1 MVTGRWRKF
10 AVLGLAAMA
19 ILSGIQSAYA
29 VSPTSNS
36 AHYQVSDTQ
45 FGSSSTSQTC
55 SGQYCAT
62 AGVGGSTAGGNSA
75 SASYGANFGPITS
88 SDPLLEV
95 IVDPGVSDLGNFDSS
110 HASTKTMSVKIRNY
124 LSSGYILQ
132 ITGTPPHTYS
142 HTIGG
147 LSSPTSSQPG
157 TEQFGINAVANTTP
171 NVGADP
177 LQVPSG
183 SFSFGQA
190 ATGYDTANKF
200 QYKSGD
206 TVAQSTKASGET
218 DFTITM
224 LVNVSNTTPAGQY
237 SGDFSA
243 VVIPSY

>member
-1 MVTGRWRKF
+1 MVMGRWRQF
-10 AVLGLAAMA
+10 AVFGLAAMA
-19 ILSGIQSAYA
+19 ILSGIQPVYA

-62 AGVGGSTAGGNSA
+62 AGVGGTNAGGDA
-75 SASYGANFGPITS
+75 TSASYGATFGPVTS

>member
-1 MVTGRWRKF
+1 MVTGRWRQF
-10 AVLGLAAMA
+10 VVLGLAAIA

-29 VSPTSNS
+29 VSPSSSS
-36 AHYQVSDTQ
+36 AHYQVTDTQ

-55 SGQYCAT
+55 SSQYCAS
-62 AGVGGSTAGGNSA
+62 AGVGGSTAGGDSA
-75 SASYGANFGPITS
+75 RASYGAKFGPITS

-95 IVDPGVSDLGNFDSS
+95 IVDPGQSDLGNFDSS
-110 HASTKTMSVKIRNY
+110 HASTKTMKVKVRNY
-124 LSSGYILQ
+124 LSGYIVQ

-157 TEQFGINAVANTTP
+157 TEQFGINVVANTTP

-183 SFSFGQA
+183 TFSFGEA

-200 QYKSGD
+200 LYKSGD
-206 TVAQSTKASGET
+206 TVAHSTKASGET

-224 LVNVSNTTPAGQY
+224 LVNVSSTTPAGQY
-237 SGDFSA
+237 SSDFSA

>member
-1 MVTGRWRKF
+1 MVTGRWRQF
-10 AVLGLAAMA
+10 VVLGLAAIA

-29 VSPTSNS
+29 VSPSSSS
-36 AHYQVSDTQ
+36 AHYQVTDTQ

-55 SGQYCAT
+55 SSQYCAS
-62 AGVGGSTAGGNSA
+62 AGVGGSTAGGDSA
-75 SASYGANFGPITS
+75 SASYGAKFGPITS

-95 IVDPGVSDLGNFDSS
+95 IVDPGQSDLGNFDSS
-110 HASTKTMSVKIRNY
+110 HASTKTMKVKVRNY
-124 LSSGYILQ
+124 LSSGYIVQ

-183 SFSFGQA
+183 TFSFGEA
-190 ATGYDTANKF
+190 VTGYDTANKF
-200 QYKSGD
+200 LYKSGD
-206 TVAQSTKASGET
+206 TVAHSTKASGET

-224 LVNVSNTTPAGQY
+224 LVNVSSTTPAGQY
-237 SGDFSA
+237 SSDFSA

>member
-1 MVTGRWRKF
+1 MVTGRWRQF
-10 AVLGLAAMA
+10 AVFGLAAMA
-19 ILSGIQSAYA
+19 ILSGIQPVYA

-62 AGVGGSTAGGNSA
+62 AGVGGTNAGGDAA
-75 SASYGANFGPITS
+75 SASYGATFGPVTS

>member
-1 MVTGRWRKF
+1 MLTGRWQRF
-10 AVLGLAAMA
+10 VVLGLAAIA

-29 VSPTSNS
+29 VSPTSSS

-55 SGQYCAT
+55 SSQYCAT
-62 AGVGGSTAGGNSA
+62 AGVGGSTAGGGSA

-95 IVDPGVSDLGNFDSS
+95 IVDPGQSDLGNFDSS
-110 HASTKTMSVKIRNY
+110 HASTKIMKVKVRNY
-124 LSSGYILQ
+124 LSSGYIIQ

-177 LQVPSG
+177 VQVPSG
-183 SFSFGQA
+183 TFSFGEA

-206 TVAQSTKASGET
+206 TVARSTKASGET

>member
-1 MVTGRWRKF
+1 MVTGRWRQF

-19 ILSGIQSAYA
+19 ILSGVQSAYA
-29 VSPTSNS
+29 VSPTSSS

-62 AGVGGSTAGGNSA
+62 AGVGGSNAGGNSA
-75 SASYGANFGPITS
+75 SASYGANFGPITN

-206 TVAQSTKASGET
+206 TVAQSAKASGET

>member
-1 MVTGRWRKF
+1 MVTGRWRQF
-10 AVLGLAAMA
+10 VVLGLAAIA

-29 VSPTSNS
+29 VSPSSSS
-36 AHYQVSDTQ
+36 AHYQVTDTQ

-55 SGQYCAT
+55 SSQYCAS
-62 AGVGGSTAGGNSA
+62 AGVGGSTAGGDSA
-75 SASYGANFGPITS
+75 SASYGAKFGPITS

-95 IVDPGVSDLGNFDSS
+95 IVDPGQSDLGNFDSS
-110 HASTKTMSVKIRNY
+110 HASTKTMKVKVRNY
-124 LSSGYILQ
+124 LSGYIVQ

-157 TEQFGINAVANTTP
+157 TEQFGINVVANTTP

-183 SFSFGQA
+183 TFSFGEA

-200 QYKSGD
+200 LYKSGD
-206 TVAQSTKASGET
+206 TVAHSTKASGET

-224 LVNVSNTTPAGQY
+224 LVNVSSTTPAGQY
-237 SGDFSA
+237 SSDFSA